1 MGVLK
6 RKLIHG
12 AMQVSLTKFHSRAK
26 KIFDRENLKSNNQ
39 KVVAF
44 VLDSKGRIL
53 TEGWN
58 SYTKTHP
65 VQKKA
70 ADAKG
75 DVHKCFMHA
84 EIHALTRLS
93 YKQLSK
99 QDTIVVLRMDVKLN
113 LMPGRPCPICQDVIR
128 QFGIQNIIHS

>member
-1 MGVLK
+1 
-6 RKLIHG
+6 
-12 AMQVSLTKFHSRAK
+12 MQVSLTKFHSLAK

-70 ADAKG
+70 AEAHG
-75 DVHKCFMHA
+75 DIQKCFMHA

-99 QDTIVVLRMDVKLN
+99 QDTIVVLRMDVNRN
-113 LMPGRPCPICQDVIR
+113 LLPGKPCPICMGVIG
-128 QFGIQNIIHS
+128 QYGIDNIVHS